1 MGVAV
6 AWVGRTIAVLRV
18 TTSCMNIPKSTF
30 RGWINGEF
38 RTAVGTESVTR
49 TEIDAT
55 KILALS
61 SVLKVV
67 GLSQSRYHAWRRFDT
82 QDLPSQ
88 LANARRAAREARVTV
103 NKATSCETCRG
114 SPASSAVLKEAA

>member
-1 MGVAV
+1 M
-6 AWVGRTIAVLRV
+6 LRV